1 MEAIGFDTLNGNHK
15 WRDSTKKELDSI
27 DEYETFSYKGKAI
40 YNNGTMANS
49 PVGYKKIRVHL
60 IFDIKHD
67 GRHKARLV
75 ADGYLMEIPVESVY
89 SGVVSIWSLRI
100 VTFLVENNKLELWGA
115 DIGNTNLEARTKEKV
130 LIVAGP
136 EFGPRAGNVLIIH
149 RALYGLELSG
159 KWWSE
164 KFWE

>member
-1 MEAIGFDTLNGNHK
+1 M
-15 WRDSTKKELDSI
+15 
-27 DEYETFSYKGKAI
+27 
-40 YNNGTMANS
+40 
-49 PVGYKKIRVHL
+49 
-60 IFDIKHD
+60 
-67 GRHKARLV
+67 
-75 ADGYLMEIPVESVY
+75 
-89 SGVVSIWSLRI
+89 
-100 VTFLVENNKLELWGA
+100 ENNKLELWGA